1 MWLDTYDFILT
12 ECRHSFFPVID
23 MMINHEINVFWMLGK
38 VVYNGNVYTNISKLV
53 IIYFVQS
60 WTNVQIVLY
69 YVT

>member
-1 MWLDTYDFILT
+1 
-12 ECRHSFFPVID
+12 
-23 MMINHEINVFWMLGK
+23 MLGK